1 MLPAILRL
9 RTARLC
15 LLGCALAQLAVGCG
29 GGGSGTAPAPAPT
42 PTPTPTPPPTA
53 TDSPFWS
60 QWGFNAQHSGTVT
73 VAAQSLNTQL
83 ADIIYDPFVAQEQ
96 AEAGGA
102 LIAHY
107 PATLVDAGDFYAMTK
122 TGTYVPCN
130 PAGSWRNGAACGPN
144 SWDRMIWNVARYN
157 WQNGVAVKIWEYASD
172 WKPLPNGQ
180 GLGGWEPVF
189 HPLLANSVLYVPGA
203 GGTVWRVNKTT
214 GAALSQ
220 IDPFAGT
227 TVAKRNAYVS
237 GPLTSDSR
245 GNIYYNV
252 IEIADA
258 SAGDP
263 WLSNDVVSAWLV
275 RINVVGTAPAPT
287 AAATIVSYATLIPFA
302 PAASALACA
311 GRFSTE
317 PLPWPPSPT
326 ATPPLRRCGAQR
338 PGVNVAP
345 AIAPDGT
352 IYTISRAHFNSLTSY
367 MVAVNPDLTPKWQAS
382 MQRVLTD
389 GCGVLVPIATNNI
402 TPNSCRP
409 GSSAGVDPTTNQ
421 FGSADVTDLSSS
433 SPTALPDGSVLYGA
447 ISNYN
452 GFRGHL
458 LKFSS
463 AGVFLKSYDF
473 GWDSTP
479 AVYPHGGTYSIIIK
493 DNHYE
498 VPGLYCSSAS
508 TICGALPSGPYY
520 ITQLDASLNVEW
532 KFQNTTIDASEP
544 NGYEWCINAP
554 AVDANGVVYVNGEDG
569 YLYSIN
575 QGSGVMTVPRQKKF
589 LKQAIGAAYTPLSIG
604 ADGKIYTQ
612 NAGHLFVVGN

>member
-1 MLPAILRL
+1 MITRMNISTRGRVSHGVA
-9 RTARLC
+9 AC
-15 LLGCALAQLAVGCG
+15 LLLLLVVSCG
-29 GGGSGTAPAPAPT
+29 GGGSESAPAPT
-42 PTPTPTPPPTA
+42 PTPTPIPPPA
-53 TDSPFWS
+53 ASDAPFWS
-60 QWGFNAQHSGTVT
+60 QWGFNAQHGGNVS
-73 VAAQSLNTQL
+73 VAAQALTTQL
-83 ADIIYDPFVAQEQ
+83 AEIVYDPFVAQEQ
-96 AEAGGA
+96 AEAGGS

-107 PATLVDAGDFYAMTK
+107 PATLVDANDFYTMTK
-122 TGTYVPCN
+122 TGTYVPCTPSGN
-130 PAGSWRNGAACGPN
+130 WQNGAACGPN
-144 SWDRMIWNVARYN
+144 SWERMIWNVARYN
-157 WQNGVAVKIWEYASD
+157 WQNGAAVKIWEYASD

-180 GLGGWEPVF
+180 GLRGWEPVF

-203 GGTVWRVNKTT
+203 GGSVWRVNKTS
-214 GAALSQ
+214 GAAMSQ

-227 TVAKRNAYVS
+227 NVIKRNAYVS
-237 GPLTSDSR
+237 GPLTGDSS

-258 SAGDP
+258 TAGDP
-263 WLSNDVVSAWLV
+263 WVSNDVVSAWLV
-275 RINVVGTAPAPT
+275 RISNAGVTSL
-287 AAATIVSYATLIPFA
+287 VSYATLMQGVA
-302 PAASALACA
+302 PAGSAVTCA
-311 GRFSTE
+311 GRFSTSTD

-326 ATPPLRRCGAQR
+326 ATPAASRCGSQR

-345 AIAPDGT
+345 AVAPDGT
-352 IYTISRAHFNSLTSY
+352 IYTVSRAHFNATTSTIIAVHPNLT
-367 MVAVNPDLTPKWQAS
+367 LKWQAS
-382 MQRVLTD
+382 MQQVLMD
-389 GCGVLVPIATNNI
+389 GCGVSLPIAANT
-402 TPNSCRP
+402 TTANSCRS
-409 GSSAGVDPTTNQ
+409 GSNVGVDPTTNQ
-421 FGSADVTDLSSS
+421 PGSASITDLSSS

-447 ISNYN
+447 MTNYN

-458 LKFSS
+458 LKYSA

-498 VPGLYCSSAS
+498 VPGLYCTIANL
-508 TICGALPSGPYY
+508 ICGPLPSGPYY
-520 ITQLDASLNVEW
+520 ITQLDANLNVEW

-575 QGSGVMTVPRQKKF
+575 QGSGVLTVPRQKKF